1 MHELSIAMSIVELAT
16 EESDR
21 RGGVQI
27 KAVHLRLGQLSG
39 VVKAALL
46 SSYEM
51 ACEDTPLA
59 GSQLLVEEVSV
70 LVFCPECNA
79 RRPVHST
86 QMFTCS
92 ECGTPT
98 GDVVQ
103 GKELMVVA
111 LEVEE

>member
-1 MHELSIAMSIVELAT
+1 MHELSIAMSIVELAQ

-27 KAVHLRLGQLSG
+27 IAIRLRLGLLSG
-39 VVKAALL
+39 VVKDALL

-51 ACEDTPLA
+51 ACEGTPLA
-59 GSQLLVEEVSV
+59 GSQLVVEEVPI
-70 LVFCPECNA
+70 LVFCSLCDA

-86 QMFTCS
+86 QSFCCS
-92 ECGTPT
+92 HCGTPT

-103 GKELMVVA
+103 GKELLVVG
-111 LEVEE
+111 LVVQE